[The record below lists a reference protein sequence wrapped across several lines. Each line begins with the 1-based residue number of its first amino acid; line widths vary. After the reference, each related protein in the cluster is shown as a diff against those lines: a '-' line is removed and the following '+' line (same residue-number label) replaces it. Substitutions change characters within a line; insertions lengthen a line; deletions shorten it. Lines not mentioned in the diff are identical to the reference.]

1 MQPGGRGQRSTP
13 YDHAQY
19 QIGPAGEYTQ
29 PVKRKSFS
37 CAAPQAG
44 LEPTPLR
51 LTVESGAS
59 QKK

>member
-37 CAAPQAG
+37 AVWLPK
-44 LEPTPLR
+44 PDSNLR
-51 LTVESGAS
+51 PFG
-59 QKK
+59 